1 MAEILDDIGAPW
13 SEVEEAAKGRGEA
26 GLHTETMTLSMGPQH
41 PSTHGVLR
49 LVLEINGETV
59 TGAKADIGYLHTGME
74 KTMEAKTYAQALTV
88 TDRMDYLAPLSNNLA
103 YVLPVEKLLGLE
115 IPPRAQCARVI
126 LAELTRIASHLVWL
140 GTHALDLGAMT
151 VFLYCFREREQ
162 VLRIFE
168 RVSGVRMM
176 TSYFRIGGLARP
188 LYAEFEEEVWAFI
201 NVFPDRVDEYE
212 TLLTDNPIFKG
223 RTVGVGAFT
232 AEEAVDLGLSGPNL
246 RACGVPLDF
255 RRAQPYCG
263 YDRFEFDVPTQQEGD
278 VYARYKVRVAEM
290 RESVKI
296 VQQGLDRLPDGPVLA
311 DAPKI
316 VPPPKERLAYD
327 MEALIHH
334 FLIFTYGFDVPK
346 GEAYVPIEGPRGEVG
361 FYIVS
366 DGGPRPYKAKLR
378 PPSFLSVYALEKA
391 VVGQMLPDVVATIAS
406 LDFIL
411 GEVDR

>member
-13 SEVEEAAKGRGEA
+13 TENIAAEGVSDLKS
-26 GLHTETMTLSMGPQH
+26 ETMVLNMGPQH

-49 LVLEINGETV
+49 LLLELNGETV
-59 TGAKADIGYLHTGME
+59 VKAEADIGYLHTGME
-74 KTMEAKTYAQALTV
+74 KTMEAKTYTQAITV
-88 TDRMDYLAPLSNNLA
+88 TDRMDYLAPMSNNLA

-115 IPPRAQCARVI
+115 IPPRAETARVI

-162 VLRIFE
+162 LLRIFE

-188 LYAEFEEEVWAFI
+188 LYPEFEEEVWAFI

-212 TLLTDNPIFKG
+212 TLLTENPIFKK
-223 RTVGVGAFT
+223 RTVDVGTFDAD
-232 AEEAVDLGLSGPNL
+232 EAISLGQTGPNL
-246 RACGVPLDF
+246 RACGIAHDL
-255 RRAQPYCG
+255 RKAHPYCG
-263 YDRFEFDVPTQQEGD
+263 YENYDFEVPIQHGGD
-278 VYARYKVRVAEM
+278 VYDRYRVRMAEM
-290 RESVKI
+290 RESAKI
-296 VQQGLDRLPDGPVLA
+296 VMQALHKLEDGPVLA
-311 DAPKI
+311 QAPKV
-316 VPPPKERLAYD
+316 VPPPKEALRHD

-334 FLIFTYGFDVPK
+334 FLIFSHGFDVPE

-366 DGGPRPYKAKLR
+366 DGGPKPYKAKLR
-378 PPSFLSVYALEKA
+378 PPSFLNVQALEKIA
-391 VVGQMLPDVVATIAS
+391 VGKLVADVVAIIAS
-406 LDFIL
+406 LDFVL

>member
-13 SEVEEAAKGRGEA
+13 AEVEKTESGDDAS
-26 GLHTETMTLSMGPQH
+26 GLRSETMTLNMGPQH

-49 LVLEINGETV
+49 CVVELKGETV
-59 TGAKADIGYLHTGME
+59 TACKMDIGYLHTGME
-74 KTMEAKTYAQALTV
+74 KTMEAKTYTQAITV

-115 IPPRAQCARVI
+115 IPPRAQHARVI
-126 LAELTRIASHLVWL
+126 LTELTRINSHLVWL

-162 VLRIFE
+162 LLRIFE

-188 LYAEFEEEVWAFI
+188 LYPEFEEEMWAFV
-201 NVFPDRVDEYE
+201 NAFPDRVDEYE
-212 TLLTDNPIFKG
+212 TLLTENPIFKR
-223 RTVGVGAFT
+223 RTVGVGVFT
-232 AEEAVDLGLSGPNL
+232 AEQAIDLGLSGPNL
-246 RACGVPLDF
+246 RACGVAHDL
-255 RRAQPYCG
+255 RKAQPYCG
-263 YDRFEFDVPTQQEGD
+263 YEQFQFDVPTQQEGD
-278 VYARYKVRVAEM
+278 VYARYKVRMAEM
-290 RESVKI
+290 RQCARI
-296 VQQGLDRLPDGPVLA
+296 IRQALDRLPDGPVLA
-311 DAPKI
+311 DAPKV

-334 FLIFTYGFDVPK
+334 FLIFTHGFNVPK
-346 GEAYVPIEGPRGEVG
+346 GEAYVPVEGPKGEVG

-366 DGGPRPYKAKLR
+366 DGGPRPYKAKQR
-378 PPSFLSVYALEKA
+378 PPSFINVQALEKI
-391 VVGQMLPDVVATIAS
+391 VVGQMMADVVATIAS
-406 LDFIL
+406 MDFIL

>member
-1 MAEILDDIGAPW
+1 MTEILDDIGAPW
-13 SEVEEAAKGRGEA
+13 TEGAAVEDES
-26 GLHTETMTLSMGPQH
+26 GLQSETMVLNMGPQH

-49 LVLEINGETV
+49 LALELNGETV
-59 TGAKADIGYLHTGME
+59 VRAEADIGYLHTGME
-74 KTMEAKTYAQALTV
+74 KTMEAKTYTQAITV

-115 IPPRAQCARVI
+115 IPPRAETARVL
-126 LAELTRIASHLVWL
+126 LAELTRISSHLVWL

-162 VLRIFE
+162 ILRIFE

-188 LYAEFEEEVWAFI
+188 LYPEFEEEVWAFV
-201 NVFPDRVDEYE
+201 NAFPDRVDEYE
-212 TLLTDNPIFKG
+212 TLLTENPIFKR

-232 AEEAVDLGLSGPNL
+232 AEEAIDLGQTGPNL
-246 RACGVPLDF
+246 RACGVAHDL
-255 RRAQPYCG
+255 RRANPYCG
-263 YDRFEFDVPTQQEGD
+263 YENYDFEVPVLDGGD
-278 VYARYKVRVAEM
+278 VYDRYRVRMAEM
-290 RESVKI
+290 RESAKI
-296 VQQGLDRLPDGPVLA
+296 VRQALARLPDGPVLA

-316 VPPPKERLAYD
+316 VPPPKEHLRYD

-334 FLIFTYGFDVPK
+334 FLIFTHGFDVPK
-346 GEAYVPIEGPRGEVG
+346 GEAYVPIEGPRGEAG

-366 DGGPRPYKAKLR
+366 DGRPKPYKAKLR
-378 PPSFLSVYALEKA
+378 PPSFINVQALEKV
-391 VVGQMLPDVVATIAS
+391 VVGKLVADVVAIIAS
-406 LDFIL
+406 LDFVL

>member
-1 MAEILDDIGAPW
+1 MTEILDDIGAPW
-13 SEVEEAAKGRGEA
+13 TEGAAVGDESD
-26 GLHTETMTLSMGPQH
+26 LQSETMVLNMGPQH

-49 LVLEINGETV
+49 LALELNGETV
-59 TGAKADIGYLHTGME
+59 VRAEADIGYLHTGME
-74 KTMEAKTYAQALTV
+74 KTMEAKTYTQAITV

-115 IPPRAQCARVI
+115 IPPRAETARVI

-162 VLRIFE
+162 ILRIFE

-188 LYAEFEEEVWAFI
+188 LYPEFEEEVWAFV
-201 NVFPDRVDEYE
+201 NAFPDRVDEYE
-212 TLLTDNPIFKG
+212 TLLTENPIFKR

-232 AEEAVDLGLSGPNL
+232 AEEAIDLGQTGPNL
-246 RACGVPLDF
+246 RACGVAHDV
-255 RRAQPYCG
+255 RRANPYCG
-263 YDRFEFDVPTQQEGD
+263 YENYDFQVPVLDGGD
-278 VYARYKVRVAEM
+278 VYDRYRVRMAEM
-290 RESVKI
+290 RESAKI
-296 VQQGLDRLPDGPVLA
+296 VRQALARLPDGPVLA

-316 VPPPKERLAYD
+316 VPPPKERLRYD

-334 FLIFTYGFDVPK
+334 FLIFTHGFDVPK
-346 GEAYVPIEGPRGEVG
+346 GEAYVPIEGPRGEAG

-366 DGGPRPYKAKLR
+366 DGGPKPYKAKLR
-378 PPSFLSVYALEKA
+378 PPSFINVQALEKV
-391 VVGQMLPDVVATIAS
+391 VVGKLVADVVAIIAS
-406 LDFIL
+406 LDFVL

>member
-1 MAEILDDIGAPW
+1 MTEILDDIGAPW
-13 SEVEEAAKGRGEA
+13 TEGAAVEDES
-26 GLHTETMTLSMGPQH
+26 GLQSETMVLNMGPQH

-49 LVLEINGETV
+49 LALELNGETV
-59 TGAKADIGYLHTGME
+59 VRAEADIGYLHTGME
-74 KTMEAKTYAQALTV
+74 KTMEAKTYTQAITV

-115 IPPRAQCARVI
+115 IPPRAETARVL

-162 VLRIFE
+162 ILRIFE

-188 LYAEFEEEVWAFI
+188 LYPEFEEEVWAFV
-201 NVFPDRVDEYE
+201 NAFPDRVDEYE
-212 TLLTDNPIFKG
+212 TLLTENPIFKR

-232 AEEAVDLGLSGPNL
+232 AEEAIDLGQTGPNL
-246 RACGVPLDF
+246 RACGVAHDL
-255 RRAQPYCG
+255 RRANPYCG
-263 YDRFEFDVPTQQEGD
+263 YENYDFEVPVLDGGD
-278 VYARYKVRVAEM
+278 VYDRYRVRMAEM
-290 RESVKI
+290 RESAKI
-296 VQQGLDRLPDGPVLA
+296 VRQALARLPDGPVLA

-316 VPPPKERLAYD
+316 VPPPKERLRYD

-334 FLIFTYGFDVPK
+334 FLIFTHGFDVPK
-346 GEAYVPIEGPRGEVG
+346 GEAYVPIEGPRGEAG

-366 DGGPRPYKAKLR
+366 DGGPKPYKAKLR
-378 PPSFLSVYALEKA
+378 PPSFINVQALEKV
-391 VVGQMLPDVVATIAS
+391 VVGKLVADVVAIIAS
-406 LDFIL
+406 LDFVL

>member
-13 SEVEEAAKGRGEA
+13 TEGAAVGDES
-26 GLHTETMTLSMGPQH
+26 GLQSETMMLNMGPQH

-49 LVLEINGETV
+49 LALELNGETV
-59 TGAKADIGYLHTGME
+59 VKAEADIGYLHTGME
-74 KTMEAKTYAQALTV
+74 KTMEAKTYTQAITV

-115 IPPRAQCARVI
+115 IPPRAETARVI

-162 VLRIFE
+162 ILRIFE

-188 LYAEFEEEVWAFI
+188 LYPEFEEEIWAFI
-201 NVFPDRVDEYE
+201 NAFPDRVDEYE
-212 TLLTDNPIFKG
+212 TLLTENPIFKR

-232 AEEAVDLGLSGPNL
+232 VEEAIDLGLTGPNL
-246 RACGVPLDF
+246 RACGVAHDL
-255 RRAQPYCG
+255 RRANPYCG
-263 YDRFEFDVPTQQEGD
+263 YENYDFEVPVLDGGD
-278 VYARYKVRVAEM
+278 VYDRYRVRMGEM
-290 RESVKI
+290 RESAKI
-296 VQQGLDRLPDGPVLA
+296 VRQALARLPDGPVLA

-316 VPPPKERLAYD
+316 VPPPKERLRYD

-334 FLIFTYGFDVPK
+334 FLIFTHGFDVPK
-346 GEAYVPIEGPRGEVG
+346 GEAYVPIEGPRGEAG

-366 DGGPRPYKAKLR
+366 DGGPKPYKAKLR
-378 PPSFLSVYALEKA
+378 PPSFISVQALEK
-391 VVGQMLPDVVATIAS
+391 VMVGKLMADVVAIIAS
-406 LDFIL
+406 LDFVL

>member
-1 MAEILDDIGAPW
+1 
-13 SEVEEAAKGRGEA
+13 
-26 GLHTETMTLSMGPQH
+26 MTLSMGPQH

-49 LVLEINGETV
+49 LILELNGETV
-59 TGAKADIGYLHTGME
+59 LGAKADIGYLHTGME
-74 KTMEAKTYAQALTV
+74 KTMEAKTYTQALTV

-115 IPPRAQCARVI
+115 IPPRAQYARVI
-126 LAELTRIASHLVWL
+126 LAELTRIASHLIWL
-140 GTHALDLGAMT
+140 ATHALDLGAMT

-162 VLRIFE
+162 VVRIFE

-188 LYAEFEEEVWAFI
+188 LYPEFEEEVWAFL
-201 NVFPDRVDEYE
+201 NAFPDRIDEYE
-212 TLLTDNPIFKG
+212 TLLTDNPIFKR

-232 AEEAVDLGLSGPNL
+232 AEQAIDLGLSGPNL
-246 RACGVPLDF
+246 RACGVALDM
-255 RRAQPYCG
+255 RKAQPYSS
-263 YDRFEFDVPTQQEGD
+263 YDHFDFEIPTQQNGD
-278 VYARYKVRVAEM
+278 VYDRYRVRIAEM

-296 VQQGLDRLPDGPVLA
+296 IRQALDRLPDGPVLA

-334 FLIFTYGFDVPK
+334 FLIFTHGFNVPK

-366 DGGPRPYKAKLR
+366 DGGPKPYKAKLR
-378 PPSFLSVYALEKA
+378 PPSFVSVQALEKV
-391 VVGQMLPDVVATIAS
+391 VVGRIVADVVAIIAS